1 MVHEHVPSTG
11 CAVCDAGVHAGE
23 DELAAAAATL
33 AQEGIRRRAF
43 LGGAAGA
50 AVAFGAQALLPRA
63 AMADG
68 RDHTPHPGRT
78 LILEPSW
85 VLTYENNDLQLRRDH
100 SVVVQNGRIA
110 AVVSGRIR
118 GRDARLELPGEL
130 LIPGMISGHTH
141 VALGSPTR
149 GLIESGR
156 AFTIPGVRTM
166 DLDDDDLDA
175 LTAYNLAEILR
186 GGCTTTVEQSL
197 DLRQAKSYVRVARRW
212 GVRGYPAPM
221 LPNFARVVTIRAR
234 TTDQVLF
241 DSVPDQLAEIEA
253 SLRWGRTVN
262 GAEGGRIRPQ
272 MAPQGPETAT
282 PETLRAIAARGAR
295 AGQRHPHA
303 PGHRGPRVGAR
314 GAAVGQGAREVDR
327 GLRVLRRAAVRRAH
341 ERLGR
346 DRRRAVPGRQAEV
359 HVLALPLRARAP
371 APAAAA
377 GRSSR
382 RWPRASTPT
391 SAWTRTPT
399 TCSRTPSSRSSMA
412 GCGTR

>member
-23 DELAAAAATL
+23 DELAAAGEAL
-33 AQEGIRRRAF
+33 AREGIRRRAF

-63 AMADG
+63 AVARRARPHAASGPHADPRAELGPDLREQRPAAAARSLGG
-68 RDHTPHPGRT
+68 RAERADRGRRERAHPRARRTAGAARRAADPGHDLRAHARRPRLAHARADRERPGR
-78 LILEPSW
+78 S
-85 VLTYENNDLQLRRDH
+85 R
-100 SVVVQNGRIA
+100 
-110 AVVSGRIR
+110 
-118 GRDARLELPGEL
+118 
-130 LIPGMISGHTH
+130 
-141 VALGSPTR
+141 SPACAPWT
-149 GLIESGR
+149 S
-156 AFTIPGVRTM
+156 TTTTSTP
-166 DLDDDDLDA
+166 

-186 GGCTTTVEQSL
+186 GGCTTHLEQSL

-282 PETLRAIAARGAR
+282 PETLRAIAAAARELGNGIHTHLATGA
-295 AGQRHPHA
+295 
-303 PGHRGPRVGAR
+303 RVGAR
-314 GAAVGQGAREVDR
+314 GAAVGQGAGEVDR
-327 GLRVLRRAAVRRAH
+327 GFRVLRRAAVRRAH

-359 HVLALPLRARAP
+359 PRSRTAP
-371 APAAAA
+371 PAAAPAAAA

-391 SAWTRTPT
+391 SAWTHTPT
-399 TCSRTPSSRSSMA
+399 TCSRTPSSRSSTA
-412 GCGTR
+412 ACGTR